1 MVVGLLMQFPG
12 LRQHIAGEVA
22 AAIGFVH
29 SAPFGWQRRWRPA
42 GAARPGRAGPRAFPR
57 SVHGRRENPARRRN
71 PAPADETRPST
82 GSKWRRTRRAA
93 RRDDADTP
101 RVRRDRP
108 RTVPRPAPAAG
119 GRGQQRARP
128 AIPPNA
134 QAAST
139 RAGRPCRNR
148 PARPAPVAGHEP
160 QHGRDLA
167 AAAQALG
174 GGRQVVYGA
183 SQHGRGNQRANLGI
197 VGQTLQQRM
206 PVVAFEQN
214 LPAFIEQRRREAEPV
229 ASARAFQ
236 YSNKARL
243 ARRP

>member
-1 MVVGLLMQFPG
+1 M
-12 LRQHIAGEVA
+12 A
-22 AAIGFVH
+22 ASRRG
-29 SAPFGWQRRWRPA
+29 SAWASWATR
-42 GAARPGRAGPRAFPR
+42 FPR

-108 RTVPRPAPAAG
+108 GVLDQRRRQG
-119 GRGQQRARP
+119 GRGQQHARAQQSRP
-128 AIPPNA
+128 MHKPRQRGQVGHVEIVRLV
-134 QAAST
+134 QHQ
-139 RAGRPCRNR
+139 
-148 PARPAPVAGHEP
+148 VAGHEP

-214 LPAFIEQRRREAEPV
+214 LPAFIEQR
-229 ASARAFQ
+229 
-236 YSNKARL
+236 L
-243 ARRP
+243 ARGRARRLGGLSSIRTRRGWRRRRP

>member
-1 MVVGLLMQFPG
+1 M
-12 LRQHIAGEVA
+12 A
-22 AAIGFVH
+22 ASRRG
-29 SAPFGWQRRWRPA
+29 SAWASWATR
-42 GAARPGRAGPRAFPR
+42 FPR

-108 RTVPRPAPAAG
+108 GTVPRPAPAA
-119 GRGQQRARP
+119 RWPRTATRARP
-128 AIPPNA
+128 AIPPTHKPR
-134 QAAST
+134 Q
-139 RAGRPCRNR
+139 RGQVGHVEIVRLVQHQ
-148 PARPAPVAGHEP
+148 VAGHEP

-214 LPAFIEQRRREAEPV
+214 LPAFIEQRLARGRARRLGP
-229 ASARAFQ
+229 AFQ

-243 ARRP
+243 AAPPTLMASCSSPRPRSL